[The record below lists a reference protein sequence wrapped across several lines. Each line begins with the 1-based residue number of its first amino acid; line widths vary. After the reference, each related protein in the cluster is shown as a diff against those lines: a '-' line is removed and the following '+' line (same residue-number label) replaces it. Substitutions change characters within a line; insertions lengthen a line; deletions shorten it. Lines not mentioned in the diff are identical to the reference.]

1 MNFSQNRTIFIKEN
15 AFENVVW
22 KMAAI
27 LSRPQCVKAKAKWE
41 TDLNRMFTQ
50 EEFKQFYCSN
60 LEIFNSDY

>member
-1 MNFSQNRTIFIKEN
+1 MNFSQNTTIFIKEN
-15 AFENVVW
+15 VFENVVW

-50 EEFKQFYCSN
+50 EEFK
-60 LEIFNSDY
+60 